1 MTKKSIKG
9 TRTEQYLV
17 AAYMAESAAY
27 TRYTYYAKQAEKD
40 KYFPVKQI
48 FLETADN
55 ELRHGKTFFEFLE
68 GGSVE
73 VTAPI
78 DAGVIGTTAENLTIA
93 AEEELHEG
101 VEFYTEAAK
110 VAKEEGFK
118 EIASHFS
125 AIAEI
130 EQRHR
135 ERFLAYLK
143 HIQDGTLWKREKAV
157 TWRCLVCGYEET
169 GTEPPKTCP
178 GCDHPY
184 QHYIALEDMTL

>member
-1 MTKKSIKG
+1 M
-9 TRTEQYLV
+9 
-17 AAYMAESAAY
+17 
-27 TRYTYYAKQAEKD
+27 
-40 KYFPVKQI
+40 
-48 FLETADN
+48 
-55 ELRHGKTFFEFLE
+55 
-68 GGSVE
+68 
-73 VTAPI
+73 
-78 DAGVIGTTAENLTIA
+78 
-93 AEEELHEG
+93 
-101 VEFYTEAAK
+101 EFYTEASY
-110 VAKEEGFK
+110 VAIEEGLK
-118 EIASHFS
+118 ELASHFS